1 MNSLARAH
9 HTHQTTQSGTWVDP
23 AGVECEFFCPGGTYV
38 YEDGTENPNN
48 SIFTCF
54 WLMIITITTVGYGD
68 ISPITL
74 QGKLVAVLAM
84 IFGIIYTAMPLAI
97 VGSFFFDAYDKQKKA
112 TKKPDDIGASMRTA
126 IPNHAAP
133 AIETFVEGTKESE
146 NMSFKKITSKL
157 KADVDNMLGVKA
169 VKKKRSGL
177 SSLLN
182 KLGPASKEAPAEPE
196 ETPAASDAVS
206 TTSSYVE
213 ANPKVP
219 KPNILPL
226 VLKRMKRY
234 VAHQQSMLLRLG
246 RVIHYMLAEKQ
257 NGDLADDEFAD
268 PTVGAEGDIGLHHG
282 FK

>member
-1 MNSLARAH
+1 M
-9 HTHQTTQSGTWVDP
+9 
-23 AGVECEFFCPGGTYV
+23 